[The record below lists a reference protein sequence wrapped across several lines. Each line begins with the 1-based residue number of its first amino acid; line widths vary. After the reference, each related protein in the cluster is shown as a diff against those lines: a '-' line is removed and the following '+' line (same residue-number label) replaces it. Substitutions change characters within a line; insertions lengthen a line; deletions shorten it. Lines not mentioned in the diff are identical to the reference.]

1 MIALLDVERGI
12 VTLYGD
18 NGSKIIPFREI
29 ENIKNIVDERVYY
42 ITAATEVN
50 VDDVVSLVQS
60 IDIKDSYPD
69 EIETGESYI
78 HSSTEETI
86 VIDEELS
93 FKGKFDIK
101 AFDDEMKE
109 IIEDKPLVKQLIKM
123 WKIEIIGQRERKS
136 LSYQIKEKQE
146 KEIQLQKIQDEKLDA
161 ILVDRPA
168 AQVAEDISSG
178 KVSITDDDAEVIDM
192 EVEDDK
198 YQTENEKILAGLE
211 GIKDKWKY

>member
-50 VDDVVSLVQS
+50 VDDVVALVQS

-123 WKIEIIGQRERKS
+123 GKIEIIGQRERKS

-168 AQVAEDISSG
+168 VQVAEDISSG

-211 GIKDKWKY
+211 GIKDK